1 MSSPIGFTYSS
12 GRDKFKNM
20 AGINPQAIPKGT
32 QNIYLAGDQGRGF
45 LTTTNDKIKFN
56 SLPVGPSLA
65 ALGGTMAVSST
76 NGILA
81 GPDLSKQQEA
91 MLLFERI
98 PIVWTRRVGDTGGVL
113 IAPKATECRFD
124 TPALDRQLPY
134 LQNGDIKYKTQILDI
149 PNAVKVKYHVV
160 LSEGKIGGIQVR
172 DVFQGR
178 CRVGQFSQSYSKRA
192 GQWTPGNFLIDVYR
206 DLISYMAPNLVRGTH
221 ISNLNTI
228 IPSIFANVLLAKAV
242 PAPTVCGTTG
252 TYEGLSTFSFSTVY
266 LNGDDVYGSYDN
278 KDDGFWK
285 RQIHIFVR
293 NGAQTT
299 RLIDNTYGSSNNLAD
314 LYLWL
319 LTRNGRTPE
328 QQIDRASLL
337 TAARFMDANGLFWNG
352 VLSEP
357 TSLSDWINTV
367 GRYFLVREAKV
378 GGRYGLRP
386 LLPVTLTGA
395 INTGALTP
403 DWVFDS
409 NAIEPGSYSLT
420 FRDAESRRPFRA
432 EMAWRQQGD
441 DGLSGITRSTPVYYV
456 DTPGY
461 APIEEH
467 NLTQFCTSE
476 IHAVRAGMFEQAKRR
491 WSTHAARVTVVPGA
505 YDNRLGEGDLIALQ
519 LDREDLDGV
528 NDPVREWYS
537 VTSLSAG
544 REGRIILDLEHFP
557 VDSQGRSLIAL
568 DVVNAT
574 AAGDLFITGD
584 SGPSCDE
591 DPSRATDTSIPAEDA
606 LSRTK
611 EEVYFY
617 NKNGR
622 FPNNNEYIPQPN
634 PPQKPSKPS
643 QPSTGTSDSGGGGG
657 SALPPSKTATT
668 ANNPYGPE
676 VWPGLPDGCAIEC
689 KLETTWGSSNTA
701 YVLPAYIRRVCKKV
715 CASESTPGPTVGDI
729 AMPATR
735 SSWYLIMEWKSG
747 IDESSLTYD
756 EQIITFAIGTGYCHI
771 AGTSGSGSGLTVNV
785 AKVDTANNVTAYY
798 QTQSLGTG
806 GIGQEFQ
813 GASLWYRDPDNA
825 NSPPIRSDGV
835 GNGLF

>member
-1 MSSPIGFTYSS
+1 MFVRPNQTQGGIEVRGTGLVKTPAKAALSSSV
-12 GRDKFKNM
+12 
-20 AGINPQAIPKGT
+20 IPTK
-32 QNIYLAGDQGRGF
+32 
-45 LTTTNDKIKFN
+45 
-56 SLPVGPSLA
+56 A
-65 ALGGTMAVSST
+65 ALGGTMAVAGVT
-76 NGILA
+76 NGIEIQSPLN
-81 GPDLSKQQEA
+81 SNQVA
-91 MLLFERI
+91 MLPFERL
-98 PIVWTRRVGDTGGVL
+98 PIVWARRVGDVGGVL
-113 IAPKATECRFD
+113 VNPKATECRFS
-124 TPALDRQLPY
+124 TPSISSTPI
-134 LQNGDIKYKTQILDI
+134 G
-149 PNAVKVKYHVV
+149 NAVAVAYHLVV
-160 LSEGKIGGIQVR
+160 SDGRLGGIQVR
-172 DVFQGR
+172 DVFHGR
-178 CRVGQFSQSYSKRA
+178 CRVGQFSQSFSKRA
-192 GQWTPGNFLIDVYR
+192 GAWSPGNFLTAVYAGAQ
-206 DLISYMAPNLVRGTH
+206 LI
-221 ISNLNTI
+221 
-228 IPSIFANVLLAKAV
+228 ANAV
-242 PAPTVCGTTG
+242 PAPTFCGTTG
-252 TYEGLSTFSFSTVY
+252 TYEGLTTFTFKVTY
-266 LNGDDVYGSYDN
+266 FNGFDANNYGLPDQ
-278 KDDGFWK
+278 GFWK
-285 RQIHIFVR
+285 RSVHLFVR

-337 TAARFMDANGLFWNG
+337 TAAKFMDANGLFWNG

-367 GRYFLVREAKV
+367 GRYFLVRETKV

-386 LLPVTLTGA
+386 LLPTTSTGA
-395 INTGALTP
+395 IDTGALTP

-441 DGLSGITRSTPVYYV
+441 DGLSGITRSTPVYYS

-491 WSTHAARVTVVPGA
+491 WSTHTAKATVVPGA

-528 NDPVREWYS
+528 DDPVKEWYS

-544 REGRIILDLEHFP
+544 REGRLILDLEHFP
-557 VDSQGRSLIAL
+557 VDSQGRSLVAL
-568 DVVNAT
+568 DVANAT

-617 NKNGR
+617 NKYGR
-622 FPNNNEYIPQPN
+622 FPNNNEYTTKPN
-634 PPQKPSKPS
+634 PPQKT
-643 QPSTGTSDSGGGGG
+643 STSNSSGSYGGGGGG

-701 YVLPAYIRRVCKKV
+701 YVLPAYIRRVCKIV
-715 CASESTPGPTVGDI
+715 CASESTPGPTLGDV

-735 SSWYLIMEWKSG
+735 SSWYLKMEWKSG
-747 IDESSLTYD
+747 IDGSLLIYD
-756 EQIITFAIGTGYCHI
+756 EQITTFAIGTGYCYI
-771 AGTSGSGSGLTVNV
+771 ASTSGYGSGLSVNV
-785 AKVDTANNVTAYY
+785 AKVDTANNAIAYY
-798 QTQSLGTG
+798 QTSSLGTG

-825 NSPPIRSDGV
+825 NTPPIRSDGV